1 MKQIGGL
8 MFFFGV
14 GSVVLSFLQR
24 EFMLL
29 AWISMWGEQMAWVI
43 RVALIVVGGGLWL
56 MGKKAEDGAP
66 QQ

>member
-14 GSVVLSFLQR
+14 GSIVLTLLQR
-24 EFMLL
+24 EFLVL
-29 AWISMWGEQMAWVI
+29 SWIGMWGEQVAWVI
-43 RVALIVVGGGLWL
+43 RAALIVVGGGLWL
-56 MGKKAEDGAP
+56 MGKKAEDSAP